1 MPSLHW
7 TPSNI
12 GTNLILAET
21 RVVGPHLCRWRYRSI
36 FIKIFTVSSE
46 RRTCFET
53 QRMMTLQGH
62 PRSLILVPIESLC
75 VTSYSTSIVTLVL
88 SCRISKILEVLY
100 TESHFFSTRPYS
112 GENFRMFPRSRPVMF
127 GLRTCERA
135 GLAEGEIIFEDFRPV
150 FADVTD
156 DGQTDRH
163 TVTPI

>member
-12 GTNLILAET
+12 GTNLILAEI
-21 RVVGPHLCRWRYRSI
+21 RVVGPHLCRWQYRSI

-46 RRTCFET
+46 RPTCFET
-53 QRMMTLQGH
+53 WWPFKVIQGH
-62 PRSLILVPIESLC
+62 WFWYQSKAC

-88 SCRISKILEVLY
+88 SWRISEILKVLY
-100 TESHFFSTRPYS
+100 AKSHLFSTRPYS
-112 GENFRMFPRSRPVMF
+112 GENFRIFPRNRPVTF
-127 GLRTCERA
+127 GLLTYEHA
-135 GLAEGEIIFEDFRPV
+135 GLAESEIIFEDFRPV

-156 DGQTDRH
+156 DEQTGSH